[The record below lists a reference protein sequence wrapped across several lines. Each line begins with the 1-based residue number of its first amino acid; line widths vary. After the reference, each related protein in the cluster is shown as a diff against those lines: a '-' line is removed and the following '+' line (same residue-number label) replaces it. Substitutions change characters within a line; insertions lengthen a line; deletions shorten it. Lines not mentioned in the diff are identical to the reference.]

1 MTVPATGHH
10 LPARAPFDFGQS
22 LRFLGGFTPGA
33 GELTLGAR
41 ELRRAVRLDGQ
52 TVGVTLMA
60 EGDGVRA
67 DLQPERP
74 LSGTETRRVLVR
86 LSDFLGLDD
95 DLSPFL
101 ARASGDAPFAPV
113 LERLRGFHQPR
124 FLTPFEAACWAI
136 LSQRTPAARAR
147 GIKRGLS
154 EDFGGVW
161 NGLPAFPEPAD
172 LGGLGEKE
180 AAKRLGSERRGKA
193 LLAAARA
200 FAQVDPDWLR
210 SAASAEV
217 ETWLTG
223 IYGVGAWS
231 AQLVLI
237 RGLGR
242 TDRLDR
248 IEGPLE
254 AELLRAARPIYGELT
269 AAQLHAVAARY
280 GDQAGLWA
288 FYLRS
293 QGG

>member
-1 MTVPATGHH
+1 VTAHH

-33 GELTLGAR
+33 GELTLGR
-41 ELRRAVRLDGQ
+41 HELCRAVRLDGQ
-52 TVGVTLMA
+52 TVGVTLKA
-60 EGDGVRA
+60 ERGGVQA
-67 DLQPERP
+67 ELHPERP
-74 LSGTETRRVLVR
+74 LSGPQTARLLAR
-86 LSDFLGLDD
+86 LSDFLGLGD

-113 LERLRGFHQPR
+113 LERLHGFHQPR
-124 FLTPFEAACWAI
+124 FLTPFEAACWGV
-136 LSQRTPAARAR
+136 LSQRTPVARAR
-147 GIKRGLS
+147 GIKRALS

-172 LGGLGEKE
+172 LGTLGQEE
-180 AAKRLGSERRGKA
+180 AARRLGSERRGKT
-193 LLAAARA
+193 LLATVRA

-210 SAASAEV
+210 SAPSADI

-223 IYGVGAWS
+223 ISGVGAWS

-242 TDRLDR
+242 SDRLERFD
-248 IEGPLE
+248 GPLE
-254 AELLRAARPIYGELT
+254 AELLRAARPVYGELT
-269 AAQLHAVAARY
+269 AEQLHAVAARY

-293 QGG
+293 QGDPR